1 MTTPRLALA
10 ATLVLIATAA
20 GWSVDVAS
28 AAPAPV
34 KLSITVTDDATL
46 IHPKSATEY
55 SATVTNQGSRS
66 VRGTLVLTTPD
77 YLRYA
82 HVRGNGKITN
92 GDVRWKITVG
102 AGQAVTER
110 VTVRVQ
116 SIPKSAVR
124 VTTLASF
131 YLGRVTDTPVIR
143 TADADRIPGVKDP
156 APVAAPRTAIP
167 KKPHREAAA
176 SDSAGF
182 GALGWSLVGGGAV
195 LVLLAAGLL
204 ARRWRRRGPESES
217 ETDQPQPDREA
228 EMSTVQEAQDHNP
241 TVHRA
246 KGKRSTHVRSKQD
259 QRRGG

>member
-1 MTTPRLALA
+1 MITPRLALA
-10 ATLVLIATAA
+10 ATLVFIATAA
-20 GWSVDVAS
+20 GGSIDVAS

-55 SATVTNQGSRS
+55 STTVTNQGSRP

-77 YLRYA
+77 YIRYA
-82 HVRGNGKITN
+82 HVRGNGRITK

-102 AGQAVTER
+102 AGRTVTER
-110 VTVRVQ
+110 VNVRVR

-131 YLGRVTDTPVIR
+131 YLGAVTGTPVIR

-156 APVAAPRTAIP
+156 APVAAPHPVAP
-167 KKPHREAAA
+167 NKAHRAATT

-182 GALGWSLVGGGAV
+182 GPLGWSLVGGGAV
-195 LVLLAAGLL
+195 IVLVAAALL
-204 ARRWRRRGPESES
+204 ARRRRRGHESGS
-217 ETDQPQPDREA
+217 DTDQPQPDRDVDDELTNVGGRRPG
-228 EMSTVQEAQDHNP
+228 TV
-241 TVHRA
+241 T
-246 KGKRSTHVRSKQD
+246 
-259 QRRGG
+259 